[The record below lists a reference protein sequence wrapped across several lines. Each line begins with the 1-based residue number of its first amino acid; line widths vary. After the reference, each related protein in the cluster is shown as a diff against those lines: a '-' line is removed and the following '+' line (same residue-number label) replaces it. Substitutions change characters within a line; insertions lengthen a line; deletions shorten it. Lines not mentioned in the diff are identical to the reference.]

1 MNPVDSKKSSAQS
14 CSSCSAIWQKQGGT
28 NCWSPPGSGP
38 AKPAYCPSD
47 PHAEVIR
54 EAFDEYRGDA
64 ADARLARMAA
74 KVEGLCYQPIPGSDA
89 VNPRW
94 TRVEDLVALARLMGW
109 TKIGIA
115 TCIGMLAECQ
125 QLCDILRA
133 QGMEPYSAC
142 CKAGSIDKLDLG
154 LQENDKV
161 RPGTFEPACN
171 PIAQARILNA
181 EGMEMNII
189 MGLCVGHDMLF
200 SKHSEAPV
208 TTLVVKDRVTGHN
221 PAAVLYGQN
230 FYYKRLQKRPVLSD
244 EEVEQHRG

>member
-1 MNPVDSKKSSAQS
+1 
-14 CSSCSAIWQKQGGT
+14 
-28 NCWSPPGSGP
+28 
-38 AKPAYCPSD
+38 
-47 PHAEVIR
+47 
-54 EAFDEYRGDA
+54 
-64 ADARLARMAA
+64 
-74 KVEGLCYQPIPGSDA
+74 
-89 VNPRW
+89 
-94 TRVEDLVALARLMGW
+94 
-109 TKIGIA
+109 
-115 TCIGMLAECQ
+115 
-125 QLCDILRA
+125 
-133 QGMEPYSAC
+133 MEPYSAC

-244 EEVEQHRG
+244 EEVEQHRD

>member
-1 MNPVDSKKSSAQS
+1 MSASDPTKPALS
-14 CSSCSAIWQKQGGT
+14 CSSCSAVWQKQGTT
-28 NCWSPPGSGP
+28 NCWSDPAARP

-47 PHAEVIR
+47 PHAALIN
-54 EAFDEYRGDA
+54 EAFAEYTGDA

-74 KVEGLCYQPIPGSDA
+74 KVEGLCYQPVPGSDA
-89 VNPRW
+89 VNARW

-109 TKIGIA
+109 TRIGIA
-115 TCIGMLAECQ
+115 TCIGLLEECR
-125 QLCDILRA
+125 QLSDILRA
-133 QGMEPYSAC
+133 QGLEPYSAC

-154 LQENDKV
+154 LEESDKV

-171 PIAQARILNA
+171 PVAQARILNA

-200 SKHSEAPV
+200 NKHSDAPV

-244 EEVEQHRG
+244 EDIGKHRD